1 MRTVQTVSE
10 LRRAL
15 APLREQ
21 GKRIGFIPTMG
32 ALHEG
37 HMSLVEMSK
46 KQVDV
51 TVVSVFVNPTQ
62 FGPNEDFARYPRT
75 VEEDARLL
83 VEADVDFLFVPKP
96 DEIYPEGHS
105 TVVTVAGLTD
115 RYEGAVRPGHFNG
128 VTTVVAALFNIVAP
142 DVAYFGQKDA
152 QQVAV
157 IKRMVRDL
165 HFPIEIKVGAT
176 VREAGALALS
186 SRNRFLSESDRARSM
201 SLSSALFSTR
211 DSIADGHSI
220 EEAKRAGLFAF
231 QLAAPEAILDY
242 FDIVDAETFQPIT
255 SLDAVRGNG
264 TAATI
269 IIAARIGDTRLIDN
283 LPVELG

>member
-1 MRTVQTVSE
+1 MRTVQSVSE
-10 LRRAL
+10 LRRAI

-21 GKRIGFIPTMG
+21 GKRIGFVPTMG

-37 HMSLVEMSK
+37 HLSLVALSK

-62 FGPNEDFARYPRT
+62 FGPNEDFAKYPRT
-75 VEEDARLL
+75 LEEDARLL
-83 VEADVDFLFVPKP
+83 VEVDVDFLFTPKP
-96 DEIYPEGHS
+96 EEIYPEGHS
-105 TVVTVAGLTD
+105 TVVAVTGLTD
-115 RYEGAVRPGHFNG
+115 RYEGAIRPGHFNG

-165 HFPIEIKVGAT
+165 HFPIEIKVGST
-176 VREAGALALS
+176 IREDGALALS
-186 SRNRFLSESDRARSM
+186 SRNRFLSARDRERSLA
-201 SLSSALFSTR
+201 LSSALFSTR
-211 DSIADGHSI
+211 DLIAEGRPVED
-220 EEAKRAGLFAF
+220 AKRGGLTAF
-231 QLAAPEAILDY
+231 QSAAPEATLDY

-269 IIAARIGDTRLIDN
+269 IIAARIGNTRLIDN